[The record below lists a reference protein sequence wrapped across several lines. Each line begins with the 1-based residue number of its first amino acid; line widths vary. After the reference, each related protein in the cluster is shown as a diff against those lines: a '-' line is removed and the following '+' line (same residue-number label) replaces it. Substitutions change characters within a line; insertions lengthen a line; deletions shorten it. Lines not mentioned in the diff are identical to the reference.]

1 MELTGKMAEGNVY
14 KWSFVDRA
22 SIAVI
27 NLATN
32 LVLVR
37 LLTEDDFGLLAMI
50 AIFIAVASDLS
61 SCGLSDGLIHK
72 AAPTEMDYSTV
83 FMFNSAFGL
92 LFGLAFFFCAPLV
105 AGYFGHEELIT
116 VMRALGVCFFFQTM
130 SYVQETRLRKMLRM
144 RTVCLVRVGAT
155 LTVSALGITAAAL
168 GYGYKALIC
177 TQILLSFF
185 FFFYYTIVSRWFP
198 KLQFSMKSFKEF
210 FGYGVHLMLAYMATL
225 IGRNINTFVLG
236 KVYSS
241 PSLSGLY
248 YQGAKLAT
256 VPYGI
261 SEASLTAPFFVVASN
276 EQEPDRRKALIRQ
289 MTGTVLT
296 LNLSLLS
303 YIILVALP
311 AVVFLFGSNWA
322 GVAPVFRILAVAEC
336 LLCIKQFL
344 MTLCKVYGRTV
355 FVRNMGFLEVAFQ
368 LLLLLLFYRFG
379 FLWIAATQAAGVAFA
394 VCFYSIYCSR
404 SLKVFRFRD
413 FAAIVFSSA
422 WLPALSALAG
432 GALFLLPVSTWPAFV
447 QCVALTAA
455 YAAVMFGLGAITGS
469 GLYPMVKAQLLKK

>member
-1 MELTGKMAEGNVY
+1 MAEGNVY

-22 SIAVI
+22 SIAAI

-32 LVLVR
+32 LILVR
-37 LLTEDDFGLLAMI
+37 LLTSDDFGLLAMI

-92 LFGLAFFFCAPLV
+92 LFGLAFFFGAPLV

-144 RTVCLVRVGAT
+144 RTICLVRVGAT
-155 LTVSALGITAAAL
+155 LTVSVLGIAAAML

-177 TQILLSFF
+177 TQILLSVFF
-185 FFFYYTIVSRWFP
+185 FIYYTVGSRWFP
-198 KLQFSMKSFKEF
+198 KIQFSMKSFKEF
-210 FGYGVHLMLAYMATL
+210 FSYGVHLMLAYLATL
-225 IGRNINTFVLG
+225 VGRNINTFVLG
-236 KVYSS
+236 RFYSS
-241 PSLSGLY
+241 PSMSGLY

-261 SEASLTAPFFVVASN
+261 SEASLNVPLFVVASN
-276 EQEPDRRKALIRQ
+276 EQNPSLRRRIIAD
-289 MTGTVLT
+289 MSSTMFT
-296 LNLSLLS
+296 LNLSLLAFM
-303 YIILVALP
+303 ILLAQP
-311 AVVFLFGSNWA
+311 AVIWLLGSNWA

-394 VCFYSIYCSR
+394 VCFYSVYCSR